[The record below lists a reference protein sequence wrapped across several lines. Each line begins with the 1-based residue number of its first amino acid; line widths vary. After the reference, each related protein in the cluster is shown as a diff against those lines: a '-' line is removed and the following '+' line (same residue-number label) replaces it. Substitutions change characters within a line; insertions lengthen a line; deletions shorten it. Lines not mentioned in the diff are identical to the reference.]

1 MNPYPLER
9 EPNEL
14 LVSWRAPLPSL
25 CRSARFLVSR
35 RRTSGMCSASN
46 ERSEATMYIGGG
58 ILTILLIILLI
69 YLLA

>member
-9 EPNEL
+9 ELNDPTLCGTSHAL
-14 LVSWRAPLPSL
+14 LDKPFLTAGRRERA
-25 CRSARFLVSR
+25 R
-35 RRTSGMCSASN
+35 RPSN
-46 ERSEATMYIGGG
+46 EGSDHMYIGGG